1 VFSFENKVAIVTGA
15 AGALGMEA
23 ARRFANA
30 GAAVALVDI
39 NKALLDATVLELGQP
54 SSIGIE
60 ADLTDEASV
69 TSMVNEVIHRM
80 GTIDILTNI
89 AGGFRMGPRVHET
102 NIEDWQFMFH
112 VNATSAFLTCRA
124 VIPVMIGRNG
134 GKIVNV
140 AARIANEGKG
150 KMAPYSVAK
159 SAVARLT
166 ESLAAEYRGD
176 NINANCIMPGTID
189 SPANRR
195 DMPDADFSR
204 WVSPAAL
211 TDVILFLCSDAAR
224 AIHGA
229 SIPVFGLT

>member
-1 VFSFENKVAIVTGA
+1 MFSFENKVVIVTGA
-15 AGALGMEA
+15 AGALGRVVA
-23 ARRFANA
+23 HRFSNT
-30 GAAVALVDI
+30 GAAVVLVDVD
-39 NKALLDATVLELGQP
+39 KSLLDAEVEKLGNP
-54 SSIGIE
+54 SSIGIVT
-60 ADLTDEASV
+60 DLTDAISV
-69 TSMVNEVIHRM
+69 NNMVNEVHSRM
-80 GTIDILTNI
+80 KTVDILANI

-102 NIEDWQFMFH
+102 KIEEWEYMFH
-112 VNATSAFLTCRA
+112 LNATSAFLTSRA
-124 VIPVMIGRNG
+124 VIPLMIGGHG
-134 GKIVNV
+134 GKIVNI
-140 AARIANEGKG
+140 AARVANEGKG

-176 NINANCIMPGTID
+176 NINVNCIMPGTID
-189 SPANRR
+189 TPANRR

-211 TDVILFLCSDAAR
+211 ADVILFLCSNEAR